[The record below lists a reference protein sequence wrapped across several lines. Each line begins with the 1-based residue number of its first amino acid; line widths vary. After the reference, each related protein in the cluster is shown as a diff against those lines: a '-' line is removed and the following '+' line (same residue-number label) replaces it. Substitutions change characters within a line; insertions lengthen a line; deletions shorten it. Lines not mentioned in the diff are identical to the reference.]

1 MKNTAA
7 LTALSH
13 LGQAENTIVIHPND
27 GFDLGLLTLKRE
39 IRIFSNMTMDQ
50 FQARSA
56 GFMQGIIILENRCKL
71 GTIELNP
78 GFWKKIG
85 RPKSIQLF
93 IEDDG
98 LLLKTDE

>member
-27 GFDLGLLTLKRE
+27 GFDLGLLTLRKNIKIYSHITVKE
-39 IRIFSNMTMDQ
+39 FKEKGGTPTE
-50 FQARSA
+50 
-56 GFMQGIIILENRCKL
+56 GLLVLENQCKL

-78 GFWKKIG
+78 SFWRKLGK
-85 RPKSIQLF
+85 PKNLQLF
-93 IEDDG
+93 FKEDG
-98 LLLKTDE
+98 LLLLTAD